1 MRCQESEG
9 SPTPWSDSPGTLRNN
24 HNRQREIHARYQ
36 AEINPSACSCDGV
49 FVYNKLCENWLR
61 AIEISLPQERQ
72 RRSML
77 TDKMAEENDRNGI

>member
-1 MRCQESEG
+1 MLIFLNCPPLSTL
-9 SPTPWSDSPGTLRNN
+9 STPYTGG
-24 HNRQREIHARYQ
+24 HGGQ
-36 AEINPSACSCDGV
+36 SCLDKMA
-49 FVYNKLCENWLR
+49 FFHLCENWLR